1 MSSIENKVV
10 GLQFDNGQFQQ
21 AMAQTMAQ
29 IERMKVATQ
38 NFNSNQGFAGLQ
50 ASANAVNLSNIS
62 TQVDQINSKF
72 SALGAMAFTVL
83 QRIGN
88 TAMDAGGRLMSGVMG
103 PLIQG
108 GMTRSLQIEQ
118 ARFGFRG
125 LGQDVDASMQSALD
139 AVKGTAYGLGE
150 AATIAQLF
158 GASGITAGDQMTGAL
173 RGVAGTAAMTGRS
186 FSEIGQVYQNVAGI
200 GHLTNNDLNSFA
212 VRGLNAANILGQQM
226 GKTEQEVRQMATNGE
241 ISFAQ
246 FATAMDDALG
256 EHATKANETFRG
268 SLANL
273 KAAMSR
279 IGADFFTS
287 AFAGLR
293 KVFNALGPAIDIVHE
308 ALMPLLDAFD
318 VFARHQGRNLANFIK
333 GLDFSD
339 LFDTLSHLPAIFNN
353 TFRAIKAILAPIRD
367 AFRDIFPSDG
377 VNNLQAIAM
386 AIQRFTANLKISG
399 STAHT
404 VRNIFRGI
412 FSVFSIGWG
421 IIKGVASVFASLFGA
436 LGGGESSLLGL
447 AGGIGK
453 AVWHFQQ
460 LLVEGGALEEFFSKI
475 STWVADFVNA
485 IQDTTAVRALT
496 DALKDLG
503 GWIGNLFGQENTEG
517 AEAMGNSV
525 DRVSQRIEMLQ
536 AHGERMKAFWTG
548 FADGVKTAFDAV
560 KGMVD
565 RLLETF
571 SGLTDSIKESFNKG
585 NFSEIVDALNIGLF
599 AAIAIAFK
607 QMLSGGINLN
617 VMSSLVFQ
625 IRTLFGSLR
634 TTLVALQ
641 MEVKARMLLKIA
653 QAVALLTISLVALS
667 MLDSDKLA
675 KALAATAVGMG
686 ELVGTMALLTQGAMG
701 PSAMGKLTIAAQAM
715 IAIAGALVIFSIA
728 VALLGTMELATLA
741 KGLGA
746 AAISL
751 TMLALAGKAMQ
762 GSIGGAFAMGI
773 MAASLILMAGAVGL
787 FGSMEVDTL
796 VKGLAGI
803 AGVFVVIGLAGL
815 ALGPVLPQ
823 IAALGLALIPLAIGL
838 GLLSGVVAIFS
849 AIGLDN
855 LVTGLIGFAGVLGV
869 LGLATFALQS
879 VIPQMF
885 LLGIALMP
893 MALGLM
899 AMAVALGMFA
909 VLGLEGIAAGLLG
922 IVGALAVLGAGALLL
937 TNVIPQIAL
946 LGLALIP
953 LAIGLIA
960 IATAIKI
967 FSEMGLNEVAL
978 GLLAIIAALAIFGAA
993 ALLLAPATP
1002 ALAALG
1008 AALIVVAGAFALFGA
1023 GAYLTALALSTI
1035 AELGPRAWDAIMDG
1049 LSHAI
1054 TLIPELAKQFAEGLL
1069 AFVDV
1074 IVDAIPG
1081 ILEGFWQIMDAIFNA
1096 IIEYAPTITKAIV
1109 AIIDLILTVINEKG
1123 PDIMATGMMML
1134 LQLLQGIQEN
1144 IGQITTMVSQ
1154 IIINFLTA
1162 LTAKIPQLVAAGQ
1175 NFLIAFL
1182 RGVSQNIAGV
1192 ITAGVTVIVNFLNG
1206 IASNMGRIVT
1216 AGVNLIVSF
1225 LNGIANNIQRII
1237 AAGANIIIKFLEG
1250 IGQQAGNLA
1259 RAAFDTILDFIN
1271 GLTNAVNAYS
1281 ETIRQACLN
1290 LGYAIING
1298 ISGGMLARASDAYA
1312 RARDIAGNILGA
1324 IRDTIVPGSPSK
1336 VTTKY
1341 GEAIAE
1347 GLTAGMASNTSAVA
1361 EAKLLSDNVIEQFKS
1376 ITNELALALEGTDQ
1390 FNPTIT
1396 PVLDLT
1402 NVSTGANRLSS
1413 MFGNTSLS
1421 ASVSMGQAKDISKQ
1435 EARRRN
1441 DVSPQQEPVT
1451 VGPTQITFEQNNYAR
1466 DELSLEE
1473 LYRNTKSQL
1482 TLARKELGIR

>member
-1 MSSIENKVV
+1 MSSIENKIV
-10 GLQFDNGQFQQ
+10 GLQFDNKQFQQ

-29 IERMKVATQ
+29 IEQMKTATQ

-62 TQVDQINSKF
+62 SQVDQINSKF
-72 SALGAMAFTVL
+72 SALGAIAFTVL

-88 TAMDAGGRLMSGVMG
+88 TAMDAGGRLMSGLMG

-118 ARFGFRG
+118 ARFGFEG
-125 LGQDVDASMQSALD
+125 LGQDVEASMQSALD
-139 AVKGTAYGLGE
+139 AVRGTAYGLGE

-158 GASGITAGDQMTGAL
+158 GASGIEAGSQMTGAL
-173 RGVAGTAAMTGRS
+173 RGVAGVAAMTGRS

-212 VRGLNAANILGQQM
+212 VRGLNAAKILGDQM
-226 GKTEQEVRQMATNGE
+226 GLTELQVREMATNSE
-241 ISFAQ
+241 ISFEQ
-246 FATAMDDALG
+246 FAMAMDDALG
-256 EHATKANETFRG
+256 EHATKANETFKG
-268 SLANL
+268 SMANL

-293 KVFNALGPAIDIVHE
+293 KVFNALSPAIDTVHE

-318 VFARHQGRNLANFIK
+318 IFARHQGRNLADWIK

-353 TFRAIKAILAPIRD
+353 TFRAIKAILAPVRD

-377 VNNLQAIAM
+377 VNTLQAIM
-386 AIQRFTANLKISG
+386 MSIQRFTANLKISG
-399 STAHT
+399 TTAHT

-421 IIKGVASVFASLFGA
+421 IIKGVASVFSSLFGA
-436 LGGGESSLLGL
+436 ISGGESSLLNL

-453 AVWHFQQ
+453 AVWNFQK
-460 LLVEGGALEEFFSKI
+460 LLVEGGALEDFFNTVGDWI
-475 STWVADFVNA
+475 ADFVNA

-503 GWIGNLFGQENTEG
+503 RWLGNLFGSDVSAD
-517 AEAMGNSV
+517 AEALGSGF
-525 DRVSQRIEMLQ
+525 DRAGQRIEM
-536 AHGERMKAFWTG
+536 AREHGERFRQFLSTLG
-548 FADGVKTAFDAV
+548 TAIRGYFNDTMAMIDNLMD
-560 KGMVD
+560 K
-565 RLLETF
+565 F
-571 SGLTDSIKESFNKG
+571 SGFFDSIKESFNNG
-585 NFSEIVDALNIGLF
+585 NFSEITDALNIGLIG
-599 AAIAIAFK
+599 AIGLAFN
-607 QMLSGGINLN
+607 QMLRGGVNLN

-625 IRTLFGSLR
+625 LKNMFNEVRI
-634 TTLVALQ
+634 TLVALQ
-641 MEVKARMLLKIA
+641 MEVKARALMKIA
-653 QAVALLTISLVALS
+653 QAVALLTVSLVALS
-667 MLDSDKLA
+667 LIDSASLT

-686 ELVGTMALLTQGAMG
+686 QLVGTMTLLTHGPMG
-701 PSAMGKLTIAAQAM
+701 PAAMGKLAVASQAM

-728 VALLGTMELATLA
+728 VGILGTMELETLA

-751 TMLALAGKAMQ
+751 TLLALAGKAMQ

-815 ALGPVLPQ
+815 ALGPVIPQ
-823 IAALGLALIPLAIGL
+823 IAALGIALIPLAIGL
-838 GLLSGVVAIFS
+838 GLLGAAVAIFS

-855 LVTGLIGFAGVLGV
+855 LVTGLIGFAGVLAV
-869 LGLATFALQS
+869 LGIATFALQT

-893 MALGLM
+893 LALGLM

-922 IVGALAVLGAGALLL
+922 VVGALAILGAGALLL

-946 LGLALIP
+946 LGLALVP
-953 LAIGLIA
+953 MAIGLIA
-960 IATAIKI
+960 IATAIKV
-967 FSEMGLNEVAL
+967 FSEMGLHEVAL
-978 GLLAIIAALAIFGAA
+978 GLLAIIAALAIFGAG
-993 ALLLAPATP
+993 ALLLTPVTP

-1049 LSHAI
+1049 LGHAI
-1054 TLIPELAKQFAEGLL
+1054 TLLPELAKQFAEGLL

-1123 PDIMATGMMML
+1123 PDIMATGMML
-1134 LQLLQGIQEN
+1134 LIQLLQGIQDN

-1162 LTAKIPQLVAAGQ
+1162 LTEKVPELVEAGH
-1175 NFLIAFL
+1175 AFL
-1182 RGVSQNIAGV
+1182 RAWLQGVGANIAGV
-1192 ITAGVTVIVNFLNG
+1192 VTAAGQVIVGFLNG
-1206 IASNMGRIVT
+1206 LAANMGPVVT
-1216 AGVNLIVSF
+1216 AGVNLIVAF
-1225 LNGIANNIQRII
+1225 LNGVANNIQRII
-1237 AAGANIIIKFLEG
+1237 TAGSKIIQKFIEG
-1250 IGQQAGNLA
+1250 IGREALNIA
-1259 RAAFDTILDFIN
+1259 TSAA
-1271 GLTNAVNAYS
+1271 
-1281 ETIRQACLN
+1281 
-1290 LGYAIING
+1290 
-1298 ISGGMLARASDAYA
+1298 
-1312 RARDIAGNILGA
+1312 
-1324 IRDTIVPGSPSK
+1324 DTIVEFLRGLESSIRAKSDEIRNAAGGIGDAILDGIWEAIDEGKDALLGRVTGLGGSLVDGFMGAIGANSPSK
-1336 VTTKY
+1336 EFIKAGGY
-1341 GEAIAE
+1341 IID
-1347 GLTAGMASNTSAVA
+1347 GLAVGLANDSA
-1361 EAKLLSDNVIEQFKS
+1361 
-1376 ITNELALALEGTDQ
+1376 ALEGVATLGNNVMTKFGEVVSAIDTELYTTGAL
-1390 FNPTIT
+1390 NPVIT

-1402 NVSTGANRLSS
+1402 NVSGGARQLSS
-1413 MFGNTSLS
+1413 MFGNTQLS
-1421 ASVSMGQAKDISKQ
+1421 ASVSTAQAKDISKQ
-1435 EARRRN
+1435 EARRRS
-1441 DVSPQQEPVT
+1441 DSAPQQEAVAA
-1451 VGPTQITFEQNNYAR
+1451 GPTQITFEQHNYAR

-1473 LYRNTKSQL
+1473 LYRNTKSQFV
-1482 TLARKELGIR
+1482 LATEELGI

>member
-1 MSSIENKVV
+1 MSSIENKIV
-10 GLQFDNGQFQQ
+10 GLQFDNKQFQQ

-72 SALGAMAFTVL
+72 SALGALAFTVL

-88 TAMDAGGRLMSGVMG
+88 TAMDAGGRLVNGLMG

-118 ARFGFRG
+118 ARFGFEG
-125 LGQDVDASMQSALD
+125 LGQDVEASMQSALD
-139 AVKGTAYGLGE
+139 AVRGTAYGLGE

-158 GASGITAGDQMTGAL
+158 GASGIEAGDQMTGAL
-173 RGVAGTAAMTGRS
+173 RGVAGVAAMTGRS

-212 VRGLNAANILGQQM
+212 VRGLNAAKILGDQM
-226 GKTEQEVRQMATNGE
+226 GLTEQQVREMATNSE
-241 ISFAQ
+241 ISFEQ
-246 FATAMDDALG
+246 FAMAMDDALG
-256 EHATKANETFRG
+256 EHATKANETFKG
-268 SLANL
+268 AMANL

-293 KVFNALGPAIDIVHE
+293 KVFNALSPAIDTVHE
-308 ALMPLLDAFD
+308 ALMPLLEAFD
-318 VFARHQGRNLANFIK
+318 IFARHQGRNLANWIK

-353 TFRAIKAILAPIRD
+353 TFRAIKAILAPVRD

-377 VNNLQAIAM
+377 INNLQAIAM
-386 AIQRFTANLKISG
+386 AIQRFTANMKISG

-436 LGGGESSLLGL
+436 LSGGESSLLNL
-447 AGGIGK
+447 AGGVGK
-453 AVWHFQQ
+453 AVWNFQQ
-460 LLVEGGALEEFFSKI
+460 LLVEGGALEDFFNEVGDWI
-475 STWVADFVNA
+475 ADFVNA
-485 IQDTTAVRALT
+485 IQDTSAVRALT

-503 GWIGNLFGQENTEG
+503 QWLGNLFGDETSQD
-517 AEAMGNSV
+517 AEELGNGF
-525 DRVSQRIEMLQ
+525 DRVGQRIEMAQ
-536 AHGERMKAFWTG
+536 QHGERFRQFLSTLG
-548 FADGVKTAFDAV
+548 TAIRGYFNDTMA
-560 KGMVD
+560 MVENLMD
-565 RLLETF
+565 KF
-571 SGLTDSIKESFNKG
+571 SGFFDSIKESFNKG
-585 NFSEIVDALNIGLF
+585 NFSEIADALNIGLIG
-599 AAIAIAFK
+599 AIGVAFN
-607 QMLSGGINLN
+607 QMLRGGVNLN

-625 IRTLFGSLR
+625 IKNMFNEVRI
-634 TTLVALQ
+634 TLVALQ
-641 MEVKARMLLKIA
+641 MEVKARALMKIA
-653 QAVALLTISLVALS
+653 QAVALLTVSLVALS
-667 MLDSDKLA
+667 LIDSASLT
-675 KALAATAVGMG
+675 KALAATAAGMG
-686 ELVGTMALLTQGAMG
+686 QLVGTLTLLTHGALG
-701 PSAMGKLTIAAQAM
+701 PSAMAKITVASQAM

-728 VALLGTMELATLA
+728 VGLLGTMELATLA

-746 AAISL
+746 AAVSL
-751 TMLALAGKAMQ
+751 TLLALAGKAMQ

-787 FGSMEVDTL
+787 FGNMELDTL
-796 VKGLAGI
+796 IKGLAGI

-815 ALGPVLPQ
+815 ALGPVIPQ
-823 IAALGLALIPLAIGL
+823 IAALGIAIIPLAIGL
-838 GLLSGVVAIFS
+838 GLLAGAVAIFS
-849 AIGLDN
+849 AIGIDN
-855 LVTGLIGFAGVLGV
+855 LIDGLIGFAGVLGV

-893 MALGLM
+893 LAIGLG
-899 AMAVALGMFA
+899 AMAVVLGMFA

-953 LAIGLIA
+953 LAAGLIA
-960 IATAIKI
+960 ISLAIKA
-967 FSEMGLNEVAL
+967 FSDLGLHEVAL
-978 GLLAIIAALAIFGAA
+978 GLLAIIAALAIFGAG
-993 ALLLAPATP
+993 ALLLTPVTP

-1049 LSHAI
+1049 LGHAI
-1054 TLIPELAKQFAEGLL
+1054 TLLPELAKQFAEGLL

-1096 IIEYAPTITKAIV
+1096 VIEYAPTIAEAIG
-1109 AIIDLILTVINEKG
+1109 ALIDVVLTVIQEKG
-1123 PDIMATGMMML
+1123 PMFIETGL
-1134 LQLLQGIQEN
+1134 LLLMSLLQGINDN
-1144 IGQITTMVSQ
+1144 IYQFTMLVTE
-1154 IIINFLTA
+1154 IIIQFLTA
-1162 LTAKIPQLVAAGQ
+1162 MTEQIPRLVEAGQ

-1182 RGVSQNIAGV
+1182 QGVGANIAGV
-1192 ITAGVTVIVNFLNG
+1192 VMAGAQVIIGFLNG
-1206 IASNMGRIVT
+1206 LASQIGGVVT
-1216 AGVNLIVSF
+1216 AAVNLIVAF
-1225 LNGIANNIQRII
+1225 LNGVANNVGRII
-1237 AAGANIIIKFLEG
+1237 NAGGNIIIKFIEG
-1250 IGQQAGNLA
+1250 IGNKALDIANAAADTVIEFLHGLEDSIRTKGPQIAEAAGGIGDA
-1259 RAAFDTILDFIN
+1259 ILD
-1271 GLTNAVNAYS
+1271 
-1281 ETIRQACLN
+1281 
-1290 LGYAIING
+1290 G
-1298 ISGGMLARASDAYA
+1298 IW
-1312 RARDIAGNILGA
+1312 GA
-1324 IRDTIVPGSPSK
+1324 IDAGKDALLDRVTGLGGSLVDGFMGAIGARSPSK
-1336 VTTKY
+1336 EFMKAGDY
-1341 GEAIAE
+1341 IIAGLAIGIGHDKEALTSVDNLGNSVMSRFAE
-1347 GLTAGMASNTSAVA
+1347 VVSAIDTEFTETGA
-1361 EAKLLSDNVIEQFKS
+1361 
-1376 ITNELALALEGTDQ
+1376 
-1390 FNPTIT
+1390 FNPVVT

-1402 NVSTGANRLSS
+1402 NVTNGANRLSS
-1413 MFGNTSLS
+1413 MFGNTRLAATVS
-1421 ASVSMGQAKDISKQ
+1421 AGQAKDISKR
-1435 EARRRN
+1435 EARRR
-1441 DVSPQQEPVT
+1441 SETAAQQEALVA
-1451 VGPTQITFEQNNYAR
+1451 GPTQITFEQNNYAR

-1473 LYRNTKSQL
+1473 LYRNTKGQL
-1482 TLARKELGIR
+1482 ALAKEELGI